1 MNSQIMES
9 AGETAT
15 VVRLSAVADKNEEK
29 IVADDILCLISP
41 VKGEYEYWKAILAE
55 ANRDIRKGDIL
66 RREDGSE
73 LQVLRSNTR
82 KALSFGIVTQLDLK
96 DYDRQEPPLQEN
108 EMNMLRSDFLPEHQ
122 FHSMIPQNVWLS
134 FSHGANGS
142 AVFEAFKQVE
152 IAVREA
158 GGYKATDYGTDLMRK
173 AFHIDNGNLTDQ
185 NRQRAEKQAC
195 SDLFAGAIGY
205 CKNPGSH
212 REVEITAEETVE
224 LITLASYLLRIVD
237 SCSQSE
243 ED

>member
-1 MNSQIMES
+1 MFSDIIEEIGES
-9 AGETAT
+9 VT
-15 VVRLSAVADKNEEK
+15 VVRLAVNKDEESIIASK
-29 IVADDILCLISP
+29 IMCVLQPVDDG
-41 VKGEYEYWKAILAE
+41 KYENWKAELD
-55 ANRDIRKGDIL
+55 ANRGIRKGDIL
-66 RREDGSE
+66 IRDDGSE
-73 LQVLRSNTR
+73 LQVLRTVTQ
-82 KALSFGIVTQLDLK
+82 ADTIGGDITQLDLK
-96 DYDRQEPPLQEN
+96 DYHRQEPPLQEN
-108 EMNMLRSDFLPEHQ
+108 EVDMSEPDFLPEHE

-158 GGYKATDYGTDLMRK
+158 GGYEATDYGTDLMRK